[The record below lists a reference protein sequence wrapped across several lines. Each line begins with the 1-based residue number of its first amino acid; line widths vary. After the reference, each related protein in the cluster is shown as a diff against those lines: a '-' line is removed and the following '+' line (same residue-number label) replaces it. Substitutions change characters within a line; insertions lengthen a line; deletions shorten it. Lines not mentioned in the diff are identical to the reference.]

1 MRPSFLAIFS
11 TAVIA
16 AFVAA
21 MLVVSSS
28 WPAEAQPLR
37 PPCEPRAKVLEW
49 AATNF
54 KEVSVSLGIAG
65 LSVLEILAAPDG
77 RTWTAIVT
85 DSHGCSRVIAVGVDW
100 QQIAPLQG
108 QPLRWPAA
116 HGEDWISR
124 TYPQCCSVS
133 GGNCFQLSRAHWDFD
148 GRDSFIVR
156 WWGTEHRIPERD
168 AKSSKD
174 GETYVCELPS
184 HAIVC
189 FIVPKA
195 GT

>member
-11 TAVIA
+11 TDRKSTR
-16 AFVAA
+16 AA

-28 WPAEAQPLR
+28 WPAETQPLR

-116 HGEDWISR
+116 HGDDWISR
-124 TYPQCCSVS
+124 AYPECCSVS
-133 GGNCFQLSRAHWDFD
+133 SGDCFPITTSHWDFD
-148 GRDSFIVR
+148 GVGSYRVR
-156 WWGTEHRIPERD
+156 WYGIERWIPELE
-168 AKSSKD
+168 AKPSMD
-174 GETYVCELPS
+174 GVAYVCEAPS
-184 HAIVC
+184 HAINC